1 LSLMAHLSGLAV
13 ESAPIPEGIPALIL
27 AGGQSRRFGS
37 DKVLA
42 EWRGRTLLD
51 HVLDAATAGGR
62 TAILSVSEGAA
73 PRCGGLP
80 RLMDPDPTIR
90 TPLNGLLAG
99 SRVLKGWF
107 LVLASDAPGIRPE
120 VLELLC
126 EAGAQEVNR
135 PVVITEDERLHPFPG
150 LYHGSMIDAFEA
162 AFDKGDYRVSD
173 LVRSMNPITVPVERI
188 RSVDPHLESLRNV
201 NTPEELAAL
210 GQ

>member
-1 LSLMAHLSGLAV
+1 
-13 ESAPIPEGIPALIL
+13 
-27 AGGQSRRFGS
+27 
-37 DKVLA
+37 
-42 EWRGRTLLD
+42 
-51 HVLDAATAGGR
+51 
-62 TAILSVSEGAA
+62 
-73 PRCGGLP
+73 
-80 RLMDPDPTIR
+80 MDLDPTIR

-107 LVLASDAPGIRPE
+107 LVLAADAPGLRPE

-126 EAGAQEVNR
+126 KVGAQEVSR
-135 PVVITEDERLHPFPG
+135 PVVIIEDERLHPFPG
-150 LYHGSMIDAFEA
+150 LYHGSMIDAFET
-162 AFDKGDYRVSD
+162 AFDNGDYRVTE